1 MRRKLT
7 MKDFVIKKTENS
19 FVKYV
24 VFGITAESPIFLLDE
39 IKKELAL
46 SGGDKVLFDQ
56 LLQTGNTINRFLVL
70 TYDMD
75 DFNLSSANN
84 INASYVGV
92 AEKSV
97 ISDFLRENDEILKYS
112 ILLNEQKE
120 IIASGGVL

>member
-1 MRRKLT
+1 

-39 IKKELAL
+39 IKKELIL
-46 SGGDKVLFDQ
+46 SVGDKVLFDQ
-56 LLQTGNTINRFLVL
+56 LLQTGNTTNRFLML
-70 TYDMD
+70 TYGVD

-84 INASYVGV
+84 INASSIGV

-97 ISDFLRENDEILKYS
+97 ISDFLRENDKILKYS

-120 IIASGGVL
+120 LITSGGFL